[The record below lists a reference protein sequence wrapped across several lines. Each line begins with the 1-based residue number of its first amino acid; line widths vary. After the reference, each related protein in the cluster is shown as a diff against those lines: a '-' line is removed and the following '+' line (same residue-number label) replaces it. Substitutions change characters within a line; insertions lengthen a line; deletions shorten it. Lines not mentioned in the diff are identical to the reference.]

1 MLVIAYTFIF
11 LWRALPNALL
21 GTENGPGCITEDK
34 PGCIT
39 EDKSGCITED
49 KISVQSPK
57 VAQKPLL
64 NKKLELPNQAK
75 ASMGHADIE

>member
-21 GTENGPGCITEDK
+21 GTENG